1 MARQVNWGSAPAH
14 FNDLG
19 APFDGHAGC
28 QEVAIKLSP
37 LTGFIVMIA
46 ADQQRF
52 RDAVAASKARASSF
66 IASIPQDLAKRE
78 DLIGEEVL
86 RENSSAKSKLGKL
99 YRLVEELGEAAK
111 PFIACGKGCSACC
124 RMNVTISSMEA
135 ERLAQFSKK
144 RINRVD
150 HHIHH
155 DPTRFAGVA
164 CPFLVENACSVYAI
178 RPYACRAHVS
188 FDTTAYWCEPERAY
202 EEGMGMVS
210 FDGAKSAYLAVLAKV
225 PDSRFAD
232 IRDFFPG

>member
-1 MARQVNWGSAPAH
+1 
-14 FNDLG
+14 
-19 APFDGHAGC
+19 
-28 QEVAIKLSP
+28 
-37 LTGFIVMIA
+37 MIA

-52 RDAVAASKARASSF
+52 VDAVAASKARVVAF
-66 IASIPQDLAKRE
+66 IASIPPDLAARE
-78 DLIGEEVL
+78 DLIAEEVL

-99 YRLVEELGEAAK
+99 YRLVEELGIAAK
-111 PFIACGKGCSACC
+111 PFIACEKGCSACC

-144 RINRVD
+144 RLAHVD
-150 HHIHH
+150 RHIMH
-155 DPTRFAGVA
+155 DPTHFAGVA
-164 CPFLVENACSVYAI
+164 CPFLVENACSVYEI

-225 PDSRFAD
+225 SDSRFAD